1 MSLASKI
8 DATNVSHLA
17 AINARAL
24 ISATLSGPLEIMGAH
39 RPYQRNEEIYG
50 AGEPADYLYKV
61 VNGTVRTFTIL
72 DDGRRQVSAF
82 YLPGDYFGLETG
94 SCHSCSCEAIN
105 AATILTFKR
114 SAVLALAN
122 RDNSVARQLW
132 EITAADLSRAQDHTV
147 LLIKS
152 AQERVGSFLLGIAR
166 RAKDATEV
174 DLPMTRQ
181 DIADYLGLTVET
193 VSRTLSHFETAGYI
207 SLPTSRHVVLRS
219 QLALEQLSG

>member
-1 MSLASKI
+1 
-8 DATNVSHLA
+8 
-17 AINARAL
+17 
-24 ISATLSGPLEIMGAH
+24 
-39 RPYQRNEEIYG
+39 
-50 AGEPADYLYKV
+50 
-61 VNGTVRTFTIL
+61 VRTFTIL

-94 SCHSCSCEAIN
+94 NCHLCSCEAIST
-105 AATILTFKR
+105 AKVLIFKR

-122 RDNSVARQLW
+122 RDSSVARQLW
-132 EITAADLSRAQDHTV
+132 EITAADLSRAQDHIV

-152 AQERVGSFLLGIAR
+152 AHERVGSFLLEIAQR
-166 RAKDATEV
+166 VKDATEV

-181 DIADYLGLTVET
+181 DIADYLGLTIET

-219 QLALEQLSG
+219 QLALERVSG